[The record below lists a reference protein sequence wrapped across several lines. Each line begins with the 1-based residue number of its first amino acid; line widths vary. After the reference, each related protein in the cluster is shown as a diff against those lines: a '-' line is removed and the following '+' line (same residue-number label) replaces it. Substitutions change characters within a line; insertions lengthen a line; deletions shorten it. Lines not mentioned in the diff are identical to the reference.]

1 MNLPT
6 QGIPSTLALQNFRIP
21 SEDREGIAV
30 AVQRLWLPI
39 VLAWAAGFVDSL
51 GFLAL
56 SHEFTSHM
64 SGNAAAT
71 GAELG
76 SGNLREAIIMASPIP
91 GFVFGVCLGVA
102 VDLWA
107 KARNWRGA
115 FPLVLFTQCALLI
128 CFMLV
133 AAGHE
138 YPAAKGSARFFALVE
153 FLSVAMG
160 LQAAALRR
168 VQDIKVSTT
177 FVTGMIT
184 NMAAEFTQY
193 LLSKRDDP
201 ARGAFGFHAVLFG
214 GIFLAFVVGGV
225 GGAIGHRNLGPY
237 ALTAPLLV
245 LLVVATAQVRFDQ
258 KQRAD

>member
-1 MNLPT
+1 M
-6 QGIPSTLALQNFRIP
+6 
-21 SEDREGIAV
+21 GIAIT
-30 AVQRLWLPI
+30 VQRLWLPI

-76 SGNLREAIIMASPIP
+76 SGNFHEAIIIASPIP
-91 GFVFGVCLGVA
+91 GFVLGVCLGVA
-102 VDLWA
+102 VDIWA
-107 KARNWRGA
+107 KGRNWRGA
-115 FPLVLFTQCALLI
+115 FPLVLLMQCALLI

-133 AAGHE
+133 AAGHD
-138 YPAAKGSARFFALVE
+138 YPAAKGSPRFFSLVE

-184 NMAAEFTQY
+184 SMAAEFTQY
-193 LLSKRDDP
+193 LLSKKDDP
-201 ARGAFGFHAVLFG
+201 GRGTSGFHAVLFG

-237 ALTAPLLV
+237 ALAAPLLV
-245 LLVVATAQVRFDQ
+245 LLIVAAVQTRFEH
-258 KQRAD
+258 KQRAN